1 MLDHVRTLG
10 HLELRTAGEQQLRTI
25 KGLPPN
31 LMNIPPG
38 CPFNPRCPMAQPVC
52 REKVPPLLQVGN
64 ARASAC
70 HFAEE
75 LVNRV

>member
-1 MLDHVRTLG
+1 
-10 HLELRTAGEQQLRTI
+10 
-25 KGLPPN
+25 
-31 LMNIPPG
+31 MNIPPG

-52 REKVPPLLQVGN
+52 REQLPPLLQVGN